1 MADPPKDRELLLKIL
16 NIIGYSGNKE
26 SYTDEFLRNIPLLA
40 LEDLILTLLPQ
51 TQQEIKQ
58 KLSDNYQDPEMV
70 AIIVREYFSD
80 LEFQEALK
88 KAAKNAITNFIQK
101 ISNTLSDNQKDEIIK
116 LFEELNQT

>member
-16 NIIGYSGNKE
+16 NIIGYTGNKE
-26 SYTDEFLRNIPLLA
+26 SYIDEFLRNIPLLA

-58 KLSDNYQDPEMV
+58 KLADNYQDPEMV

-80 LEFQEALK
+80 LEFEEALK
-88 KAAKNAITNFIQK
+88 DAAKNSITNFIQK
-101 ISNTLSDNQKDEIIK
+101 INPTLSDTQREEILK
-116 LFEELNQT
+116 LFEEFNQT